1 MFDTLAKNT
10 LGPLILR
17 VALGVIFIYHGL
29 GKVNADTDWGATWE
43 QKANMPDPHPGHLQM
58 AFAWGE
64 LIGGIAVALGLL
76 TRLAALGIIALMV
89 GAVYEVHWPGFE
101 GPPVFDV
108 TKHGIEYNFALIAM

>member
-29 GKVNADTDWGATWE
+29 GKVNAATEWGATWE
-43 QKANMPDPHPGHLQM
+43 QKANPNNPNPHPGHLQM

-64 LIGGIAVALGLL
+64 LIGGFALALGLL

-89 GAVYEVHWPGFE
+89 GAIYEVHWPRFE
-101 GPPVFDV
+101 GDP
-108 TKHGIEYNFALIAM
+108 